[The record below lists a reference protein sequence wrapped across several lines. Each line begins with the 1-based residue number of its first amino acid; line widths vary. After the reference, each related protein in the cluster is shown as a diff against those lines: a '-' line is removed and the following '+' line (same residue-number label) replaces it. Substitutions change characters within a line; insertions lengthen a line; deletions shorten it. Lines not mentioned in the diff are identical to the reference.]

1 MSQNQGFYH
10 HFNFLAAL
18 SILVEGHDRNSGWSI
33 TLYTSLHGILLNGN
47 IQANSG
53 ICQTSIL
60 KIGLYL
66 NTAISV
72 IY

>member
-1 MSQNQGFYH
+1 MGT
-10 HFNFLAAL
+10 L
-18 SILVEGHDRNSGWSI
+18 GG
-33 TLYTSLHGILLNGN
+33 LYTSLHGALLHGN

-53 ICQTSIL
+53 ICWTSIL